1 MARGFLAVGTGFA
14 VLAVSGAAV
23 AIAGLSHE
31 APSPVEPAPTV
42 LKSGG
47 RIIYPQPESLPL
59 TAERQQEVRS
69 ILDVRGSMRYG
80 DFLWNDRNV
89 PAGEVLVRVD
99 LRAQTISVFRAGHE
113 IGSAVILY
121 GADSKPTPHGTFP
134 ILEKRA
140 QHRSNLYDADMPYML
155 RLTYDGVAIHGSEV
169 RRGAATHGCIGVPTA
184 FARNLFEAVKR
195 GDEVVIVS

>member
-1 MARGFLAVGTGFA
+1 
-14 VLAVSGAAV
+14 
-23 AIAGLSHE
+23 
-31 APSPVEPAPTV
+31 
-42 LKSGG
+42 
-47 RIIYPQPESLPL
+47 
-59 TAERQQEVRS
+59 
-69 ILDVRGSMRYG
+69 MRYG